1 MKEDKLN
8 DLAIFLD
15 IQIKKLENIKNKF
28 KRYEDKNLTI
38 KPKKP

>member
-1 MKEDKLN
+1 MKQDKLN

-15 IQIKKLENIKNKF
+15 SQIKKLENIKNKF

-38 KPKKP
+38 KDKKQ